1 MKKLIIVCAFLLTS
15 VAHADFLVAT
25 HTGYYSS
32 SNENA
37 NSTFSDLTFHLFLG
51 KSIGGKE
58 QFYLGLN
65 ATKATSGQE
74 GSEFTTTEFGPRMAF
89 YFNNEKSIYVTAA
102 WNPMLSGQH
111 GDNSALKLK
120 GSSYLLGLGY
130 ELKLSSNIFLGT
142 ALFYHSVH
150 ITETEASGV
159 TGTVDETYSTTMPVI
174 SLSVRF
180 R

>member
-1 MKKLIIVCAFLLTS
+1 M
-15 VAHADFLVAT
+15 AT

-32 SNENA
+32 SNENS
-37 NSTFSDLTFHLFLG
+37 NSTFTELTFHLYLG

-58 QFYLGLN
+58 QFYLGIN
-65 ATKATSGQE
+65 ATKATSGQTNN
-74 GSEFTTTEFGPRMAF
+74 EFTTTEFGPRIAF

-102 WNPMLSGQH
+102 WNPMLDGQN
-111 GDNSALKLK
+111 GDNTALKLT

-142 ALFYHSVH
+142 ALFYHSVN
-150 ITETEASGV
+150 ISETESSGV
-159 TGTVDETYSTTMPVI
+159 TSQVDENYSTTMPVI